1 VFDSTALLGLFRP
14 FHLLSGDRN
23 LLSFWLG
30 RAFELLADWVFIVA
44 LFVTVYAVTSDIA
57 AVALFMVL
65 RVVPRAIVAVGMHD
79 IARQI
84 TMRGLL
90 LLSLP
95 RVALIA
101 SLALIDSRSDL
112 YWAGAVVAV
121 YGFLMA
127 LSSEARVAILP
138 HVVPRPLLAGIIQLN
153 SAIERITFVVGPLL
167 ASLFLWGWD
176 VEVAFIASATGL
188 AVTSL
193 LLAVGSRTPIT
204 TPAVVTPHGSVDARG
219 IGWAAVRH
227 QPALLLLAGGLF
239 SGAALA
245 ICLKVVLVEL
255 ATGPLDRSDAIL
267 GLLLA
272 LVGIGTL
279 LGPVSVPRLL
289 LHIPVSVMVAGGA
302 IGIAAGIVLISV
314 VTRLE
319 LVVLVL
325 LGIGMISI
333 TNDTVTATA
342 TRRLTPEAELPA
354 TGRLMLM
361 AVVSGQIVAAV
372 AVALLVRVWS
382 ITDVMLAI
390 GIACALL
397 MVALFVAADGVSS
410 VTRRMAR
417 S

>member
-1 VFDSTALLGLFRP
+1 
-14 FHLLSGDRN
+14 
-23 LLSFWLG
+23 
-30 RAFELLADWVFIVA
+30 
-44 LFVTVYAVTSDIA
+44 
-57 AVALFMVL
+57 
-65 RVVPRAIVAVGMHD
+65 
-79 IARQI
+79 
-84 TMRGLL
+84 
-90 LLSLP
+90 
-95 RVALIA
+95 
-101 SLALIDSRSDL
+101 
-112 YWAGAVVAV
+112 VAV